1 MNYMGFSKVFD
12 SPIDLSNI
20 LEESNHKK
28 ITKFRVKAMYS
39 VKVEFDELKTES
51 QAVMFASA
59 KKHYQKFRG
68 HPRPPVFRADHP
80 FVYFIYS
87 STKLIVFAGVLY
99 TP

>member
-1 MNYMGFSKVFD
+1 MNYMGFSKFFD

-20 LEESNHKK
+20 LEQSNHKK
-28 ITKFRVKAMYS
+28 ITKFRVKATYS
-39 VKVEFDELKTES
+39 VKVEFDELKTKS
-51 QAVMFASA
+51 QAVMLASA
-59 KKHYQKFRG
+59 KKKYSQSRVHL
-68 HPRPPVFRADHP
+68 RPPVFRADHP

>member
-1 MNYMGFSKVFD
+1 MNYLGFSKIFD

-20 LEESNHKK
+20 LEQSNHKK
-28 ITKFRVKAMYS
+28 ITKFRVKATYS

-51 QAVMFASA
+51 QAVMLA
-59 KKHYQKFRG
+59 KKKYHQSRV